1 MKTRRCYIYTRVST
15 SMQVDGYS
23 LDAQKDKLKK
33 YAEFQDMVVAGEYSD
48 EGKSGK
54 NIEGRPQF
62 LQMLKDIESGKDKVE
77 FVLVFKLSRFG
88 RNAADV
94 LSSLQRMQDFGVNL
108 ICVEDGID
116 SSKDSGKLM
125 ISVLSAVAEI
135 ERENILVQTMEG
147 RRQKAREGKWN
158 GGFAPYGYKLVD
170 GYLYIADDE
179 VDVIRIIFDKYV
191 NTTMGASAVAT
202 YLNEHGYVKK
212 KRQNNTLDMFS
223 AHFIKSILDNPVYCG
238 KLAYGRRKNE
248 KIAGTRNQYHIV
260 KQDDYPVY
268 DGVHEAIVS
277 EEVWQMAQRKRQ
289 ETGVKSEK
297 IYNQEHENILSS
309 ILRCPVCGAAMYG
322 NVNRKKKKDG
332 TLYKDYYYYHCK
344 HRTTVNGH
352 KCGYRRQWKQEMVD
366 AAVEEVIRKLV
377 TNPKFEQAIR
387 QKIGSRIDTEEL
399 ETELEQLRKK
409 LHQLNG
415 AKAKLGQQMDS
426 LDVTDKH
433 YDRKYQD
440 MEERLYKLY
449 DDIDSVEEEIEEVET
464 RIYNVRQQK
473 ISGDNIYQFL
483 LYFDKLYDKFTD
495 AEKKEFLNS
504 FIERVDIYEQEQPDG
519 RFLKHIKFRF
529 PVYFNGKEIEEMSW
543 DNETTVESV
552 RGEGTT
558 FTFRL
563 PFTVSETAASETT
576 TVGEDISDLLRDRRI
591 LLVEDNEINMEIAQ
605 FYLEEAGAKVEKA
618 WNGQEAVDLFSQK
631 PAGSFDAILMD
642 VMMPVMD
649 GMEATQCIRDLKRED
664 AASIPIIAMTAQTTA
679 DIRETC
685 RKAGMDD
692 YIAKPIREEEL
703 AKVIRKSWK
712 AKKSVMLC
720 VDKEEI
726 TD

>member
-576 TVGEDISDLLRDRRI
+576 TVGEDISDLLRDRKI

-618 WNGQEAVDLFSQK
+618 WNGQEAVALFSQN

-649 GMEATQCIRDLKRED
+649 GMEATQRIRDLKRED

-712 AKKSVMLC
+712 AKKV
-720 VDKEEI
+720 
-726 TD
+726 